1 MAIEAGDE
9 LNKDGVQD
17 DTRSYSDKV
26 EQETQG
32 REGETVSLG
41 EVINS
46 VDTYRNVKKSC
57 EYFPNIK
64 VDSILMSKLKSVFA
78 SRGLGEPRKDMMIM
92 TKDIEAIVEIVR
104 SFTDDLIQDISDDFN
119 GLVLSKDGR
128 INEIET
134 RKQTADFNMQH
145 PGETINIDV
154 IPETY
159 FSNKAEAKYNK
170 QKEDYEISAR
180 NGNKFS
186 MKDIDFE
193 KIIAESFYRK
203 DDYKEYEFQN
213 YDDWYPVIDRVEAEK
228 KLDEAYKEVVVSKK
242 EKNEI
247 KDFMEDPRNAGLLE
261 ELEYA
266 FEANIYGITLTDQGR
281 VGMVEIVNYYR
292 EQFARD
298 PSVMALPESQRQ
310 AKIDELI
317 NAQREKI
324 IEDVF
329 TRQEYLNAEMANKA
343 GVATAD
349 EALLLEA
356 ISLSRNKER
365 SEYDSIKFN
374 NFVVSHPDFFA
385 EREFNEET
393 QGFFT
398 QEELDYFEEKQ
409 RYSHAYKIQKARND
423 ALEPDILTD
432 EDKNKTIKR
441 LLFGLRK
448 ATDPEH
454 FDSIARADYLS
465 AIESI
470 SGREDI
476 IDWEK
481 GRINEDVFYEF
492 YKTIDDTPVT
502 ISELADQGLVEID
515 SEFER
520 FLDRSLTEINMGTWV
535 DADIEGIEDEL
546 EKRKRFKA
554 AADKNVKNKRGHI
567 ITLSHPNSYREAME
581 LSFISNVI
589 VRDKKQNEKL
599 LKKDPSLRELLDA
612 EGNLTPEAWGLYKGV
627 FNHMVYK
634 DIDKYTNP
642 DYQIT
647 SPLEKKEAFELVACV
662 ANRDAS
668 SVYSYSVDLAKR
680 ICPESVKK
688 DEKGHEYVDEDV
700 LLGAYNKFVT
710 ENQLGDSME
719 SLKEMRKYA
728 RDKLGFKYDKALG
741 VIYDFYRDRVEI
753 YGAEPEDK
761 DLDVID
767 LAFKERER
775 AKTRKAEQEERR
787 SKVTRGHYKQAK
799 APKAKLVNAEAK
811 EKAKTAP
818 AGTIKGKVQDGTI
831 VIHINKE
838 LIKNLADVSLK
849 RLKHDEQ
856 ARERA
861 KRKLSGKAKYISGE
875 YSVSFSGT
883 APKKNGDKTETR
895 TDDTLETVVIK
906 KPEIMA
912 ESPETQASIKDDLS
926 GIESYTM
933 INDLFD
939 DSGEIS
945 ISLDTAASEKEFE
958 KAFARSHQLVDEM
971 RRAKKEN
978 PELFKRTLDQVV
990 SQLKEIVQNG
1000 DKNAADLIKA
1010 LRLLA
1015 EEKAESETLVS
1026 DSEFDFYKESKG
1038 MQQITVILG
1047 STKTVSSEELMK
1059 ADKTL
1064 EPDVTGAGESE
1075 ASSNSGGT
1083 EKISASELT
1092 EVVGES
1098 EIRVGEPAKENEAPK
1113 PKSEGEDKKAAEEKV
1128 TEENEQEMEY

>member
-9 LNKDGVQD
+9 LNKDGIQD

-46 VDTYRNVKKSC
+46 VDTFRNVKKSC

-128 INEIET
+128 INEDET
-134 RKQTADFNMQH
+134 RRQTADFNMQH

-159 FSNKAEAKYNK
+159 FSNKAEAKYNM
-170 QKEDYEISAR
+170 QKEEYETSAR

-186 MKDIDFE
+186 MKDVDFE

-203 DDYKEYEFQN
+203 DDYKEYESQN
-213 YDDWYPVIDRVEAEK
+213 YDDWYPVINRVEAEK

-281 VGMVEIVNYYR
+281 VGMVEIVKYHR
-292 EQFARD
+292 ERLARD
-298 PSVMALPESQRQ
+298 PSVRALPESQRQ

-317 NAQREKI
+317 NAQREQI

-349 EALLLEA
+349 EVLLLEA
-356 ISLSRNKER
+356 ISLSKNQKR
-365 SEYDSIKFN
+365 SEYDAIKFN

-393 QGFFT
+393 QTYFS
-398 QEELDYFEEKQ
+398 QEELDFFEEKQ

-423 ALEPDILTD
+423 ALEPDSLTD

-441 LLFGLRK
+441 LLYGLRK

-470 SGREDI
+470 SGRDDI

-502 ISELADQGLVEID
+502 ISELADQGLDEINF
-515 SEFER
+515 EFER
-520 FLDRSLTEINMGTWV
+520 FLNRSLTEINMGTWV
-535 DADIEGIEDEL
+535 DADIEGVEDEL

-554 AADKNVKNKRGHI
+554 AADQNVKNKRGHI

-589 VRDKKQNEKL
+589 VRDTKQNEKL

-642 DYQIT
+642 NYQIT

-662 ANRDAS
+662 ANKDAS
-668 SVYSYSVDLAKR
+668 SVYSYSVDLAER

-688 DEKGHEYVDEDV
+688 DEKGHEYVDEAI
-700 LLGAYNKFVT
+700 LLGAYNKYVT
-710 ENQLGDSME
+710 ENHLGDPMG
-719 SLKEMRKYA
+719 SLKEMKKYA
-728 RDKLGFKYDKALG
+728 RDRLSFKYDKALG

-775 AKTRKAEQEERR
+775 AKTRKAEQEERK

-799 APKAKLVNAEAK
+799 APKAQLVNAKAK
-811 EKAKTAP
+811 KEAKTAP
-818 AGTIKGKVQDGTI
+818 AGTIKGKVQNGTI
-831 VIHINKE
+831 VIHINRE
-838 LIKNLADVSLK
+838 LIRALAEYNFK
-849 RLKHDEQ
+849 RLKSDTE
-856 ARERA
+856 ARNRA

-875 YSVSFSGT
+875 YSGSFSAS
-883 APKKNGDKTETR
+883 APKKDGNKTETKAG
-895 TDDTLETVVIK
+895 DGLETVTIK
-906 KPEIMA
+906 MPESM
-912 ESPETQASIKDDLS
+912 SDNPETQTSVIDDLS
-926 GIESYTM
+926 GIENYTM
-933 INDLFD
+933 INELFD
-939 DSGEIS
+939 DADEIS
-945 ISLDTAASEKEFE
+945 TSSNPVDSEKEFE
-958 KAFARSHQLVDEM
+958 EAFARSHQLVDEM
-971 RRAKKEN
+971 RKAKKDN
-978 PELFKRTLDQVV
+978 PELFKRTMEQVV
-990 SQLKEIVQNG
+990 AQLKEIANKG
-1000 DKNAADLIKA
+1000 GANAEQLINA
-1010 LRLLA
+1010 LKMLA
-1015 EEKAESETLVS
+1015 TEKEAAEKRVS
-1026 DSEFDFYKESKG
+1026 DEEFDFYSDSKG
-1038 MQQITVILG
+1038 FQELTVLLG
-1047 STKTVSSEELMK
+1047 ASKTVSSEELIN
-1059 ADKTL
+1059 AGKTTNS
-1064 EPDVTGAGESE
+1064 DVISE
-1075 ASSNSGGT
+1075 SNSGESSGSSGVDPT
-1083 EKISASELT
+1083 KLAEA
-1092 EVVGES
+1092 VGES
-1098 EIRVGEPAKENEAPK
+1098 EIKVGEPAKENEAPK